1 MAARQYPRM
10 RLKPIKTA
18 CLALALASVAIPAL
32 AEPPAGKPEID
43 PQAKRITGSENYI
56 ATFGLRAS
64 ISHGYRVS
72 GVMAVDAGLDVPSP
86 KGRKRVDALKPRI
99 MSEMRDAVLTYASL
113 SYVDGQKPDADM
125 LEIRLQK
132 AVDGVLGPGEARV
145 ALASVIVY
153 AK

>member
-1 MAARQYPRM
+1 M
-10 RLKPIKTA
+10 RLRPSQLLSGPAVGLGLI
-18 CLALALASVAIPAL
+18 LSGVAPAI
-32 AEPPAGKPEID
+32 ANPPPPAPSKPEVD

-56 ATFGLRAS
+56 PTFGLRAS

-72 GVMAVDAGLDVPSP
+72 GVIAVDAGLDVPSA
-86 KGRKRVDALKPRI
+86 KARKRADALKPRLI
-99 MSEMRDAVLTYASL
+99 SDMRDAVLAYASL